1 MVDSFAVAVHIGLD
15 PSVAAAHTDLDS
27 SAAAA
32 HTDSDSSVA
41 AAMHTDSDSSVAAAH
56 TDLDS
61 SVAAAH
67 TDLDSSVAAAH
78 IGLDPSAAAA
88 HTDSDSSAVAVVNID
103 LRFDYNYSDHSLLI
117 PQLLIIFLFQIY
129 PTGVIFI
136 VRLSQPSSDF
146 APKTLFEKA
155 SVRTVFFSL
164 LQMSVISYS
173 SALKNLSS
181 CTILSPM

>member
-41 AAMHTDSDSSVAAAH
+41 AAMHTDS
-56 TDLDS
+56 DS

-173 SALKNLSS
+173 SALKNLSI